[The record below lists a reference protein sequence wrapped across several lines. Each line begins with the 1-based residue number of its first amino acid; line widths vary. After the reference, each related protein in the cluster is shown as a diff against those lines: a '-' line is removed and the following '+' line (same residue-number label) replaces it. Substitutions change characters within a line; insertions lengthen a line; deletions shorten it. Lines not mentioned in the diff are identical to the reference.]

1 VTVVI
6 KKQENT
12 LGSNKKGMKIK
23 KQRPQAPIPNR
34 QSRSLLQDDEFQ
46 RTRRKKEKL
55 PNIETIVVLY
65 GRKSSLLFQKEKVF
79 VFVPLLGKMMNSL
92 KPRPHLLTVR

>member
-1 VTVVI
+1 MYVECDRSY

-46 RTRRKKEKL
+46 RTRKKEKL

-79 VFVPLLGKMMNSL
+79 VFVPLLEK
-92 KPRPHLLTVR
+92 